1 MIQIIP
7 RSRYPQVRQ
16 GILDRPRPLNGALGR
31 PRRPT
36 APRRPAAHRRR
47 PPRRRAAGCVAA
59 GARAAAPGRRPG
71 GPIGA
76 HRTAGAGGPRCLRT
90 PAGATRPLR
99 HFPAH
104 VACGSLPAQPAR
116 PGHGLRAASAAG
128 SLCRRRR
135 ASCAESA
142 ESAASLAGLLPAAVR
157 GTAQLRAGRSGPAR
171 DGPADRHPAR
181 RQLGMLASG
190 PSSAPSW
197 SYSRQSLPWLCAAW
211 RRGGAAASRARER
224 RGCGTS
230 SSRATFARAAGST
243 GIAQAGNGDCE
254 AAPEDEQTVCWHDI
268 MMPWGWLRCTVGQTE
283 LIGRCGRS
291 LILWADLTLG
301 SGLAPAVAAH
311 RSWRR
316 RRHRRLAL
324 PVCAL
329 ASNGHSRC
337 ALSTLGVAES
347 S

>member
-1 MIQIIP
+1 MGLPTDIQHDGTWGCWLP
-7 RSRYPQVRQ
+7 SHP
-16 GILDRPRPLNGALGR
+16 
-31 PRRPT
+31 
-36 APRRPAAHRRR
+36 RRR
-47 PPRRRAAGCVAA
+47 P
-59 GARAAAPGRRPG
+59 
-71 GPIGA
+71 
-76 HRTAGAGGPRCLRT
+76 
-90 PAGATRPLR
+90 GATR
-99 HFPAH
+99 
-104 VACGSLPAQPAR
+104 
-116 PGHGLRAASAAG
+116 
-128 SLCRRRR
+128 
-135 ASCAESA
+135 
-142 ESAASLAGLLPAAVR
+142 
-157 GTAQLRAGRSGPAR
+157 
-171 DGPADRHPAR
+171 AR
-181 RQLGMLASG
+181 RCLGSV
-190 PSSAPSW
+190 
-197 SYSRQSLPWLCAAW
+197 
-211 RRGGAAASRARER
+211 RRGGAAAQRRSRARER

-329 ASNGHSRC
+329 ASNGHSLC